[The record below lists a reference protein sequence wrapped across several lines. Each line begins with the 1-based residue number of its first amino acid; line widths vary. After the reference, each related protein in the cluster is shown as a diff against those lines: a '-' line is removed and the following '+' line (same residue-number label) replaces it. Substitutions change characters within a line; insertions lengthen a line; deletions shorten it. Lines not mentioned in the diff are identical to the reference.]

1 MDGPATGRRGEHLHA
16 RQGHMD
22 GPTPHQMPFVFIL
35 GCGARGA
42 NAQEQS
48 DARCVAG
55 RPVGK
60 LTGKP
65 PHVEVV
71 RDGARADGVMIEV
84 TVTLR

>member
-22 GPTPHQMPFVFIL
+22 GPTPHQMPYVFIL

-42 NAQEQS
+42 NAREQS

-60 LTGKP
+60 L